1 VAGDCQPVTGGVV
14 ATHPGDSQPNGAA
27 DPGDNASDTVTT
39 ANLIRV
45 FRVIGAAMAPSMM
58 KPRTKR

>member
-1 VAGDCQPVTGGVV
+1 M

-58 KPRTKR
+58 TPRTTR